1 MEINWQKLVLKW
13 YIDAILSK
21 LYVEKM
27 FCRFIH
33 GPKMPS
39 GLGTVS
45 QSIYMKTLLEVFL
58 GSQTEY
64 DLAVTDNA
72 FQDNNL

>member
-1 MEINWQKLVLKW
+1 
-13 YIDAILSK
+13 
-21 LYVEKM
+21 
-27 FCRFIH
+27 
-33 GPKMPS
+33 MPS

-72 FQDNNL
+72 FQDNNM